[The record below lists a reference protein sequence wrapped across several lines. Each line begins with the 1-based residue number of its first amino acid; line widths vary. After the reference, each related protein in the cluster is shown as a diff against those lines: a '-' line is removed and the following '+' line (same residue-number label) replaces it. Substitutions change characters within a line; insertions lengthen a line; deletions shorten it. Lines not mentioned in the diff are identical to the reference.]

1 MAISEKL
8 STLVQSQFPSFYNEE
23 GENFMAFIK
32 AYYEWMET
40 TDQTQHELK
49 KLVEYKDIDDTLDEY
64 IEYFRRTVMAEV
76 PENAVADKRL
86 LAKHIKDFY
95 QSKGTLASYKLLFRI
110 LYNEDV
116 EVNYP
121 ADQILKISDG
131 DWRID
136 RYVTTGHDVNNLRFI
151 GKTIKGSD
159 SGAEALVENIVKRA
173 IRGRV
178 IDQIY
183 VSNLKG
189 SFNHLEP
196 IKLKVAESGTPH
208 TPIIEAGIAGFTI
221 VSPGGRYNPGD
232 VVDII
237 SSDKG
242 KFGKIVVTKTVDLN
256 GAITFSL
263 LDGGSGYSSSIND
276 TTQITLSGGD
286 GSSPASFTI
295 ARDDLNDT
303 FALSLNVNLVGSNTI
318 FGALGPTLTHKD
330 GGSRRADTFANT
342 LLSQPDYGFQ
352 ESGQALTSG
361 INFKSNSN
369 AVIVIAN
376 TSDPS
381 VVVGDSLYGV
391 TSGAN
396 ATVSAVSRAYNSTDV
411 ILRVDGYKNF
421 SGSEKVNKSTAT
433 GTTVGTVSQFGANT
447 IGYHV
452 LQFGNT
458 ASQVVLAG
466 QELVGRTSGA
476 FGVVKKVISTV
487 ANGYS
492 RGVGGADD
500 RHLVTVQVT
509 ANTTANLTSQFDA
522 GPMRSFTENE
532 GLRIVGA
539 NTTVGNVVSTT
550 SNTHIENI
558 HTKLSDALLFQSATI
573 GTISQLSNRVGGAG
587 FSVAPVVT
595 VRDNAVA
602 ALGIGEQYLTL
613 HYNQQNFGTSNSQI
627 LLIDTNDRVSQANT
641 NASGDV
647 MQRILTRQFANGT
660 YETQIRVWQDE
671 LQRRPG
677 NVFFANNQHLDIQ
690 FFTDASQSAQIA
702 GSPGVAKIVSVQDEG
717 VLGDNANV
725 SATVGANGTIT
736 ALRLVDSGFN
746 HIQNELVTI
755 ETTTHPDATSAQL
768 RLTLDNVANSEGYYA
783 TSRSHIS
790 TKRGFIQ
797 DSRFYQEFSYEV
809 EAAIALNKYRDLALR
824 LVHPA
829 GQALFG
835 KFKSTSN
842 VDVNVTVSKVQRKRF
857 TANGT
862 ISISKPKASGT
873 VSITNNTFNLSGSG
887 TSLST
892 QFANGSSLLVESAH
906 DKFFEVRLNRTT
918 SATAANMSSA
928 WVYGNI
934 SGANIY
940 YANAF
945 NIVGSSTTFTSSEFA
960 NGDIMI
966 IETAPEAYRQLQLNK
981 VISASSANLVAN
993 WTLTDVSGANAYYYS
1008 GNIT

>member
-1 MAISEKL
+1 
-8 STLVQSQFPSFYNEE
+8 
-23 GENFMAFIK
+23 MAFIK
-32 AYYEWMET
+32 AYYEWTET
-40 TDQTQHELK
+40 TNQPQHELK
-49 KLVEYKDIDDTLDEY
+49 KLTEYKDIDDTLDEY
-64 IEYFRRTVMAEV
+64 IEYFRRTIMAEV

-136 RYVTTGHDVNNLRFI
+136 RYLTTSHDQNNLRFI
-151 GKTIKGSD
+151 GKTIKGND

-178 IDQIY
+178 IDQIFL
-183 VSNLKG
+183 SNLKG

-196 IKLKVAESGTPH
+196 VSLKVAESGTPH
-208 TPIIEAGIAGFTI
+208 TPIIESGIAGFTI

-237 SSDKG
+237 SADKG

-433 GTTVGTVSQFGANT
+433 GITVGTVSQFGANT

-492 RGVGGADD
+492 RAVGGADD

-717 VLGDNANV
+717 VLGDNANI
-725 SATVGANGTIT
+725 SSTVGANGTIT

-755 ETTTHPDATSAQL
+755 GTTTHPDATSAQL

-809 EAAIALNKYRDLALR
+809 EAAIALNRYRDLALR

-842 VDVNVTVSKVQRKRF
+842 VDVNVTVSKVQRKKF

-862 ISISKPKASGT
+862 ISISKPKATGT

>member
-1 MAISEKL
+1 
-8 STLVQSQFPSFYNEE
+8 
-23 GENFMAFIK
+23 MAFIK
-32 AYYEWMET
+32 AYYEWTET
-40 TDQTQHELK
+40 TNQPQHELK
-49 KLVEYKDIDDTLDEY
+49 KLTEYKDIDDTLDEY
-64 IEYFRRTVMAEV
+64 IEYFRRTIMAEV

-136 RYVTTGHDVNNLRFI
+136 RYLTTSHDQNNLRFI
-151 GKTIKGSD
+151 GKTIKGND

-178 IDQIY
+178 IDQIFL
-183 VSNLKG
+183 SNLKG

-196 IKLKVAESGTPH
+196 VSLKVAESGTPH
-208 TPIIEAGIAGFTI
+208 TPIIESGIAGFTI

-237 SSDKG
+237 SADKG

-295 ARDDLNDT
+295 AREDLNDT
-303 FALSLNVNLVGSNTI
+303 FALSLNINLVGSNTI

-396 ATVSAVSRAYNSTDV
+396 ATVSAISRAYNSTDV

-433 GTTVGTVSQFGANT
+433 GITVGTVSQFGANT

-492 RGVGGADD
+492 RAVGGADD

-717 VLGDNANV
+717 VLGDNANI
-725 SATVGANGTIT
+725 SSTVGANGTIT

-768 RLTLDNVANSEGYYA
+768 RLRLDNVANSEGYYA

-809 EAAIALNKYRDLALR
+809 EAAIALNRYRDLALR

-842 VDVNVTVSKVQRKRF
+842 VDVNVTVSKVQRKKF

-862 ISISKPKASGT
+862 ISISKPKATGT

>member
-1 MAISEKL
+1 
-8 STLVQSQFPSFYNEE
+8 
-23 GENFMAFIK
+23 MAFIK

-40 TDQTQHELK
+40 TNQPQHELK
-49 KLVEYKDIDDTLDEY
+49 KLTEYKDIDDTLDEY
-64 IEYFRRTVMAEV
+64 IEYFRRTIMAEV

-136 RYVTTGHDVNNLRFI
+136 RYLTTSHDQNNLRFI
-151 GKTIKGSD
+151 GKTIKGND

-178 IDQIY
+178 IDQIFL
-183 VSNLKG
+183 SNLKG

-196 IKLKVAESGTPH
+196 VSLKVAESGTPH
-208 TPIIEAGIAGFTI
+208 TPIIESGIAGFTI

-558 HTKLSDALLFQSATI
+558 HTKLSDALLFQSATV

-717 VLGDNANV
+717 ILGDNANV

-809 EAAIALNKYRDLALR
+809 EAAIALNRYRDLALR

-842 VDVNVTVSKVQRKRF
+842 VDVNVTVSKVQRKKF

>member
-49 KLVEYKDIDDTLDEY
+49 KLVEYKDIDDTIDEY

-151 GKTIKGSD
+151 GKTIKGND

-178 IDQIY
+178 IDQIFL
-183 VSNLKG
+183 SNLKG

-196 IKLKVAESGTPH
+196 VSLKATDGGTPH
-208 TPIIEAGIAGFTI
+208 TPIIEAGIANFTI
-221 VSPGGRYNPGD
+221 VSAGGRYNPGD
-232 VVDII
+232 VLEII

-242 KFGKIVVTKTVDLN
+242 KFGKIVVTQTVDLN

-286 GSSPASFTI
+286 GSSPASFAI

-303 FALSLNVNLVGSNTI
+303 FALSLNVNLIGSNTI
-318 FGALGPTLTHKD
+318 FGTLGPTIAHTD
-330 GGSRRADTFANT
+330 GGSRKADTFANT
-342 LLSQPDYGFQ
+342 ILAQPDYGFQ
-352 ESGQALTSG
+352 ESGQALTDG
-361 INFKSNSN
+361 INFRSNSN

-381 VVVGDSLYGV
+381 VIVGDSLYGV

-396 ATVSAVSRAYNSTDV
+396 ATVSAIGRAYNSTNV

-476 FGVVKKVISTV
+476 FGVVKKVVSTV

-500 RHLVTVQVT
+500 RDLVTVQVT

-550 SNTHIENI
+550 SNSQVENI
-558 HTKLSDALLFQSATI
+558 HTKLSDAFLFQSSTI

-587 FSVAPVVT
+587 FSVAPVIT
-595 VRDNAVA
+595 VKDTSVA
-602 ALGIGEQYLTL
+602 ALGIGDQYITL
-613 HYNQQNFGTSNSQI
+613 QYSHPNFGTSNSQI
-627 LLIDTNDRVSQANT
+627 LVIDTNDRVSQANT
-641 NASGDV
+641 GASGDV
-647 MQRILTRQFANGT
+647 MQRIFTRQYSNGT
-660 YETQIRVWQDE
+660 YETQIRVWQDQ
-671 LQRRPG
+671 LQRAPG
-677 NVFFANNQHLDIQ
+677 NAFFANNQHLDII
-690 FFTDASQSAQIA
+690 FFTDASQDTQTS
-702 GSPGVAKIVSVQDEG
+702 GSPGVAKIVNLQDEG
-717 VLGDNANV
+717 VLGDNATVNA
-725 SATVGANGTIT
+725 SVGANGTIT
-736 ALRLVDSGFN
+736 ALRVVDSGFN
-746 HIQNELVTI
+746 HTQNELVTLS
-755 ETTTHPDATSAQL
+755 TTDHPTAIAAQL
-768 RLTLDNVANSEGYYA
+768 RLSLADVANSEGYYA

-809 EAAIALNKYRDLALR
+809 DAAVSLQRYRDIALKLI
-824 LVHPA
+824 HPA

-842 VDVNVTVSKVQRKRF
+842 VDVNISVSKVQRKRLN
-857 TANGT
+857 ANGT
-862 ISISKPKASGT
+862 VSITKSKASGT
-873 VSITNNTFNLSGSG
+873 VSITNNTFNLTGSG

-892 QFANGSSLLVESAH
+892 QFANGSSLLVESSH
-906 DKFFEVRLNRTT
+906 NKFFEVRLNRTANT
-918 SATAANMSSA
+918 ISANMSSA
-928 WVYGNI
+928 WVYGNV
-934 SGANIY
+934 SGANVY

-945 NIVGSSTTFTSSEFA
+945 NIVGSSTTLTSEFA
-960 NGDIMI
+960 NGDII
-966 IETAPEAYRQLQLNK
+966 SIKTAPEGYRQLQLNK
-981 VISASSANLVAN
+981 VISATSANLVAN
-993 WTLTDVSGANAYYYS
+993 WTLADVSSANAYYYS

>member
-702 GSPGVAKIVSVQDEG
+702 GSPGVAKIVSIQDEG
-717 VLGDNANV
+717 VLGDNANI
-725 SATVGANGTIT
+725 SSTVGANGTIT
-736 ALRLVDSGFN
+736 ALRLADSGFN

>member
-1 MAISEKL
+1 
-8 STLVQSQFPSFYNEE
+8 
-23 GENFMAFIK
+23 MAFIK

-40 TDQTQHELK
+40 TNQPQHELK
-49 KLVEYKDIDDTLDEY
+49 KLTEYKDIDDTLDEY
-64 IEYFRRTVMAEV
+64 IEYFRRTIMAEV

-136 RYVTTGHDVNNLRFI
+136 RYLTTSHDQNNLRFI
-151 GKTIKGSD
+151 GKTIKGND

-178 IDQIY
+178 IDQIFL
-183 VSNLKG
+183 SNLKG

-196 IKLKVAESGTPH
+196 VSLKVAESGTPH
-208 TPIIEAGIAGFTI
+208 TPIIESGIAGFTI

-558 HTKLSDALLFQSATI
+558 HTKLSDALLFQSATV

-717 VLGDNANV
+717 ILGDNANV

-809 EAAIALNKYRDLALR
+809 EAAIALNRYRDLALR

>member
-263 LDGGSGYSSSIND
+263 LDGGSGYSSSINE

>member
-1 MAISEKL
+1 
-8 STLVQSQFPSFYNEE
+8 
-23 GENFMAFIK
+23 MAFIK
-32 AYYEWMET
+32 AYYEWTET
-40 TDQTQHELK
+40 TNQPQHELK
-49 KLVEYKDIDDTLDEY
+49 KLTEYKDIDDTLDEY
-64 IEYFRRTVMAEV
+64 IEYFRRTIMAEV

-136 RYVTTGHDVNNLRFI
+136 RYLTTSHDQNNLRFI
-151 GKTIKGSD
+151 GKTIKGND

-178 IDQIY
+178 IDQIFL
-183 VSNLKG
+183 SNLKG

-196 IKLKVAESGTPH
+196 ISLKVAESGTPH
-208 TPIIEAGIAGFTI
+208 TPIIESGIAGFTI

-237 SSDKG
+237 SADKG

-396 ATVSAVSRAYNSTDV
+396 ATVSAISRAYNSTDV

-433 GTTVGTVSQFGANT
+433 GITVGTVSQFGANT

-492 RGVGGADD
+492 RAVGGADD

-602 ALGIGEQYLTL
+602 TLGIGEQYLTL

-717 VLGDNANV
+717 VLGDNANI
-725 SATVGANGTIT
+725 SSTVGANGTIT

-755 ETTTHPDATSAQL
+755 QTTTHPDATSAQL
-768 RLTLDNVANSEGYYA
+768 RLRLDNVANSEGYYA

-809 EAAIALNKYRDLALR
+809 EAAIALNRYRDLALR

-842 VDVNVTVSKVQRKRF
+842 VDVNVTVSKVQRKKF

-862 ISISKPKASGT
+862 ISISKPKATGT

>member
-1 MAISEKL
+1 
-8 STLVQSQFPSFYNEE
+8 
-23 GENFMAFIK
+23 
-32 AYYEWMET
+32 
-40 TDQTQHELK
+40 
-49 KLVEYKDIDDTLDEY
+49 
-64 IEYFRRTVMAEV
+64 MAEV

-136 RYVTTGHDVNNLRFI
+136 RYLTTGHDQNNLRFI
-151 GKTIKGSD
+151 GKTIKGND
-159 SGAEALVENIVKRA
+159 SGAEALVENVVKRS

-178 IDQIY
+178 IDQIFL
-183 VSNLKG
+183 SNLKG

-196 IKLKVAESGTPH
+196 IKLKATDGGTPH

-361 INFKSNSN
+361 INFRSNSN

-558 HTKLSDALLFQSATI
+558 HTKLSDALLFQAATI

-613 HYNQQNFGTSNSQI
+613 HYDQQNFGTSNSQI

-671 LQRRPG
+671 LQRSPS

-690 FFTDASQSAQIA
+690 FYTDASQSTQIT

-717 VLGDNANV
+717 VLGDNANI

-809 EAAIALNKYRDLALR
+809 EAAIALNRYRDLALR

-928 WVYGNI
+928 WVYGNV

-945 NIVGSSTTFTSSEFA
+945 NIVGSSTTFTSSEFT

-981 VISASSANLVAN
+981 VINATSANLVAN
-993 WTLTDVSGANAYYYS
+993 WTLADVSSANAYYYS